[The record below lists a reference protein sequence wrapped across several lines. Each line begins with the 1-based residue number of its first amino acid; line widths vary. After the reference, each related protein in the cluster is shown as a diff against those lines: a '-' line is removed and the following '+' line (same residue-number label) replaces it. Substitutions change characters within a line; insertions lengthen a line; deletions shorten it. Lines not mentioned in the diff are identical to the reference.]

1 MKITEKCNILIY
13 SANVNKKCKQTAE
26 RIRINRIN
34 EFKKQKT
41 KQQITNL
48 VYIPSAQIA
57 NLQFLD
63 EVS

>member
-26 RIRINRIN
+26 QIRIN
-34 EFKKQKT
+34 ELKKKY
-41 KQQITNL
+41 QQITNL